1 MMNRTVKGGIE
12 WPKGVRCPV
21 VLSFDLD
28 AELLWKVW
36 LKGKPSIIDTSQGR
50 YGPRVGLPRVLSML
64 RRQGIKATFFVPGW
78 VAEKYPDS
86 VEQVVKEG
94 HEIAHHGYEH
104 EDCSRLGREEERA
117 MLRKGSKVLERVSGR
132 RPRGFRLM
140 PGKNTFELLA
150 EEGFLYDSVLM
161 DDDQP
166 YRISIG
172 GKPSGLVELPV
183 CFAFNDTAYFV
194 YTFGMA
200 KPLLTPREVEL
211 IYKDEFDALYE
222 EGRYCMFMLHPQLIG
237 RASRLAMLER
247 TIAHTKLSPGV
258 WFATAEEVA
267 EHCQRTLPR

>member
-1 MMNRTVKGGIE
+1 MAEGCKVSRSPLLRPGCGAALEGLVKGE
-12 WPKGVRCPV
+12 ALHYRH
-21 VLSFDLD
+21 LSGEIRSPGGSPEGPID
-28 AELLWKVW
+28 AEEA
-36 LKGKPSIIDTSQGR
+36 GHQGHI
-50 YGPRVGLPRVLSML
+50 LC
-64 RRQGIKATFFVPGW
+64 PGW

-104 EDCSRLGREEERA
+104 EDCSRLSREEERA
-117 MLRKGSKVLERVSGR
+117 MLRKGSKGLERVSGR
-132 RPRGFRLM
+132 RPRGFRLL

-211 IYKDEFDALYE
+211 VYKDEFDALYQ

-247 TIAHTKLSPGV
+247 TIAHAKLSPGV

-267 EHCQRTLPR
+267 EHCQRSLPR